1 MLRRKR
7 RYSVSEKK
15 ELGIGLMHPPALTAY
30 STQLLEVDNVEGK
43 YEKITVRH

>member
-15 ELGIGLMHPPALTAY
+15 ELEIGLSMHPPALTAY
-30 STQLLEVDNVEGK
+30 STQLLEMDDVEGK
-43 YEKITVRH
+43 